1 MLTMIVSL
9 NNVNRLRFSVM
20 CCVMC
25 SGPVASQLM
34 QVRMNF
40 LNYYSCR
47 ILVGGVIDNDA
58 HICLS
63 PVSRSISGVCHVSV
77 CLSLSGI
84 RNASR
89 PMRFVGY

>member
-9 NNVNRLRFSVM
+9 TNVNRLRFSVM
-20 CCVMC
+20 CRVMC

-34 QVRMNF
+34 QVRMNL
-40 LNYYSCR
+40 LNYYSCLT
-47 ILVGGVIDNDA
+47 LVGGIDNDA

-63 PVSRSISGVCHVSV
+63 PVSRSISGVCLVSV
-77 CLSLSGI
+77 CLLLSGI